1 MGFPLLPS
9 ALEVEQREIPVTRLV
24 LIPSS
29 LLTLREVRDGSSMA
43 PQLVLSQ
50 AEPSR
55 SAFPL
60 SMWSKVL
67 PHVPRGSCALR
78 GHPCATSLS
87 LGRSIGRAWPR
98 LPLMDFIGKFMCFP

>member
-9 ALEVEQREIPVTRLV
+9 TLEVEQREIPVARLV
-24 LIPSS
+24 LVPSS
-29 LLTLREVRDGSSMA
+29 LLTLRELRDGSSVA
-43 PQLVLSQ
+43 PQQVLSQ
-50 AEPSR
+50 AEPSS

-67 PHVPRGSCALR
+67 PHVPRRSCALR
-78 GHPCATSLS
+78 GHRRATSLS
-87 LGRSIGRAWPR
+87 LGRSIGRGWPR